1 MQHFVVLVVYHAGGH
16 RFHVAGWCY
25 ELDGAVD
32 GVIHQAV
39 VIGNIAGWFWGDF
52 QGWCL
57 KNRFLTLPF
66 TYLWQFFLCFCFS
79 WQNNPLLPR
88 LVNCSG
94 NGGAAECVLAEE
106 ALSCVCLPESKPLL
120 SFQVGFFDLLPLAP
134 SLPLPLPAQ
143 PHQWFSF
150 FGVNIPAECVCF
162 VFCLFCFFKYTAL
175 LLPLSALVDAAWSM
189 QRWGNHDT
197 SHTTGLVREM
207 FNLLLSS
214 SSVCVPLIKVFI
226 SKCMLKRKRKK
237 KKLVILNYCHTLLTA
252 SRGRWWFIKD

>member
-1 MQHFVVLVVYHAGGH
+1 M
-16 RFHVAGWCY
+16 
-25 ELDGAVD
+25 E
-32 GVIHQAV
+32 
-39 VIGNIAGWFWGDF
+39 
-52 QGWCL
+52 
-57 KNRFLTLPF
+57 
-66 TYLWQFFLCFCFS
+66 
-79 WQNNPLLPR
+79 
-88 LVNCSG
+88 
-94 NGGAAECVLAEE
+94 AECVLAEE

-120 SFQVGFFDLLPLAP
+120 SFQVGFFDLLPLVP
-134 SLPLPLPAQ
+134 SLPLPLPSQ

-175 LLPLSALVDAAWSM
+175 LLPLSSLVDAAWSM

-197 SHTTGLVREM
+197 GHTAGLVREM
-207 FNLLLSS
+207 FNLPLS